1 MLEWVAMPALSD
13 TAPPETTRNVELH
26 VLPHPVTGRWQVMN
40 ADRTVSWHSSA
51 DEAARSARH
60 GGARVYLHDRYQRV
74 RRLDP

>member
-1 MLEWVAMPALSD
+1 M
-13 TAPPETTRNVELH
+13 
-26 VLPHPVTGRWQVMN
+26 LPHPVTGRWQVRT

-60 GGARVYLHDRYQRV
+60 RGTCVFLHDRYQRV

>member
-1 MLEWVAMPALSD
+1 MK
-13 TAPPETTRNVELH
+13 
-26 VLPHPVTGRWQVMN
+26 